1 MTLKMYDPQN
11 VYLQQNDNNPNQTQQ
26 HTDIRAKKLKTH
38 K

>member
-1 MTLKMYDPQN
+1 MTLKIYDPSKCMTHQN
-11 VYLQQNDNNPNQTQQ
+11 VDVLNQTQQ